1 MGFRPFVGSVH
12 LNRFDPSWVRPR
24 RGLEFWPLL
33 GPSMSWTWVLILGPS
48 TSGIFKFFTF
58 TESVHFVNYGLD
70 PWWVR
75 PLCGLVLTLRWV
87 HPFCGLFEV
96 FHSLGPST
104 LWTGVLTLGGVR
116 PLCGLVQVC
125 DPGWVRPLCGLGSWP
140 LVESVHFVDLYNF
153 VTLVGPV
160 HFVDWGLDPWWSSS
174 TLWICI
180 GLWPWL
186 GPSTLWTEVLTLG
199 GVRPLMVVIFY

>member
-33 GPSMSWTWVLILGPS
+33 GPSMSWTWVLILGLS
-48 TSGIFKFFTF
+48 TLGIFKFFF
-58 TESVHFVNYGLD
+58 TLTGSVHFVNYGLD

-87 HPFCGLFEV
+87 FPLCGLFEV
-96 FHSLGPST
+96 FHT
-104 LWTGVLTLGGVR
+104 R
-116 PLCGLVQVC
+116 
-125 DPGWVRPLCGLGSWP
+125 WVRPLCGLGSWP
-140 LVESVHFVDLYNF
+140 LVGSVHFADLYKF
-153 VTLVGPV
+153 VTLVRSV